1 MYVFRQLISQI
12 FQDHNVSDQAQ
23 AAIILLQLSQ
33 ERQHKSVT
41 SNERKEGIL
50 DSLFHN
56 RRETLVKINLFRGLL
71 DVFQG
76 FVKQFQ
82 SEKPLIHTLHTRMTE
97 VATELLGMFMKPEK
111 IPDSITKLMKLDV
124 TDRTLQKPDRGIGV
138 GKYAYTELNKARID
152 KSCRHWVQNLYAN
165 LRHGYVMAAK
175 KMLKMPIDNK
185 TLRWMTALD
194 PDLGNHSQTSSALK
208 RLASCL
214 PNVFSDEQNGHLA
227 EEIDK
232 YCVDPQVKD
241 VRSEFNEEDRI
252 DTGFWTKVFKIKTF
266 TEVRYPM
273 LKKLVMALLTIFSGP
288 LIESTFNIMDDI
300 IEKDRTQLTV
310 VNYEAVAIVKTS
322 LKRRAEKSTKMRV
335 SRSMIKACINAYA
348 SYQDYLKRKREEVE
362 KKRTEKLNSSIQMLK
377 LEKASRIAKLVRLK
391 NRIVNRKRK
400 ATSGSSCGHQWKRI
414 KSI

>member
-1 MYVFRQLISQI
+1 MYIFRQLISQI

-41 SNERKEGIL
+41 SNERKERIL

-194 PDLGNHSQTSSALK
+194 PDLVNHSQTSSALK

-214 PNVFSDEQNGHLA
+214 PNVFSDEQNGQLA

-241 VRSEFNEEDRI
+241 VRLEFNEEDRI

-322 LKRRAEKSTKMRV
+322 LKRRAEKSTKM
-335 SRSMIKACINAYA
+335 S
-348 SYQDYLKRKREEVE
+348 
-362 KKRTEKLNSSIQMLK
+362 
-377 LEKASRIAKLVRLK
+377 
-391 NRIVNRKRK
+391 
-400 ATSGSSCGHQWKRI
+400 
-414 KSI
+414 